1 MVTPAP
7 ELALPAP
14 RRSRDHHARGGD
26 MRGSSAD
33 SGDTAGT
40 TSTTRRRR
48 WLALPALGAVAVVLL
63 GACSAG
69 SDSAG
74 SGSAAVGRDA
84 AGPAGAVSPAPAQN
98 GAGVAA
104 DQGKAGTSAG
114 TSAGGAGGGTQPQAR
129 VAPSRA
135 LIKTADLTVRV
146 DDVGP
151 NAARLAGIAD
161 RFGGSVYSDNRNGAG
176 EKASADV
183 VLKVDTGQLEEAMA
197 AVAGLGSE
205 ERRTSTTQD
214 VTEDVADIDSRV
226 RTMQASIAR
235 VRAILA
241 RANSIG
247 DVVSVEGELSRR
259 EADLESLQTRQRAL
273 AGQVAQA
280 TLTVHLLA
288 KQAAAATPPPPGP
301 PRHGFLGGLA
311 AGWDAFAAFVTG
323 LLTGV
328 GAVLPFL
335 LIVVPVVA
343 LLLWYRRR
351 TRTPGTVAPPAT
363 GTTTA

>member
-1 MVTPAP
+1 
-7 ELALPAP
+7 
-14 RRSRDHHARGGD
+14 
-26 MRGSSAD
+26 MRGSSTD
-33 SGDTAGT
+33 SGDTAGNT
-40 TSTTRRRR
+40 GTAGTVRWRRR
-48 WLALPALGAVAVVLL
+48 WLALPAVGAAAVVLL
-63 GACSAG
+63 SACS
-69 SDSAG
+69 G
-74 SGSAAVGRDA
+74 SGSDTAGVGGAAAAHDA
-84 AGPAGAVSPAPAQN
+84 AAPGGALSPSPAQ
-98 GAGVAA
+98 GAPPVPGAKA
-104 DQGKAGTSAG
+104 GDQSSAGAGTSDDG
-114 TSAGGAGGGTQPQAR
+114 TGGGAAGGSQPRAR
-129 VAPSRA
+129 VTPGRA

-146 DDVGP
+146 ADVGP
-151 NAARLAGIAD
+151 NAAKLAGIAD

-176 EKASADV
+176 ERASADV

-205 ERRTSTTQD
+205 ERRASTTQD

-288 KQAAAATPPPPGP
+288 KQAVAATPPPPAP
-301 PRHGFLGGLA
+301 DRHGFLGGLG
-311 AGWDAFAAFVTG
+311 AGWDAFASFVTG

-335 LIVVPVVA
+335 LIVLPVVA

-351 TRTPGTVAPPAT
+351 SRTPVQPAAVGPPAA
-363 GTTTA
+363 GTTA